1 MAHLSRMEGRCS
13 RMRDVSATLPR
24 VEGPEAMRQAMAD
37 YVRSLHQAYLD
48 AVAVLPPAERAR
60 MPLIESPRITVVA
73 VGVRNLHVIG
83 TVEALPAPRGPEV
96 EIHDALDDLTWSLRF
111 FDPVVTP
118 ALGLIDESSG
128 PEYDEVR
135 RALGIRTV
143 VYHLAVP
150 PGGSLTSHHALHAG
164 TGLAHA
170 HAAAARDFDALRAH
184 APGREVLV
192 DEMQGASIAGL
203 ARAQVALALAIA
215 PGLDGVS
222 MEPPTDAQDLRRT
235 LLQHLRGAP

>member
-1 MAHLSRMEGRCS
+1 
-13 RMRDVSATLPR
+13 MRDISDTFPR

-37 YVRSLHQAYLD
+37 YVRGLHEAYVD
-48 AVAVLPPAERAR
+48 AVVTLPAAERAR
-60 MPLIESPRITVVA
+60 LPLIAAKRITVAA

-83 TVEALPAPRGPEV
+83 TLEELPSPRGPEV
-96 EIHDALDDLTWSLRF
+96 EIEDALDDLAWTLRF

-118 ALGLIDESSG
+118 ALGLIDEADA
-128 PEYDEVR
+128 PDYEEVR

-143 VYHLAVP
+143 AYHLAVP

-164 TGLAHA
+164 TGLAHS

-184 APGREVLV
+184 APGREALV

-203 ARAQVALALAIA
+203 ARAQVALAQAIA
-215 PGLDGVS
+215 PAVEGLSID
-222 MEPPTDAQDLRRT
+222 PPTAPQDVRRA
-235 LLQHLRGAP
+235 LLQHLRAPA

>member
-1 MAHLSRMEGRCS
+1 
-13 RMRDVSATLPR
+13 MRDVSDIFRR

-37 YVRSLHQAYLD
+37 YVRGLHEAYVD
-48 AVAVLPPAERAR
+48 AIDTLPPAERAR
-60 MPLIESPRITVVA
+60 LPLLASGRITVAA

-83 TVEALPAPRGPEV
+83 TVEALPSPRGPEV
-96 EIHDALDDLTWSLRF
+96 EIADSLDDVAWTLRF
-111 FDPVVTP
+111 FDPVVAP
-118 ALGLIDESSG
+118 PLGLIDESDG
-128 PEYDEVR
+128 PDYDEVR
-135 RALGIRTV
+135 RVLGIRTV

-184 APGREVLV
+184 APGREPLV

-203 ARAQVALALAIA
+203 DRAQVALAQAIS
-215 PGLDGVS
+215 PSLTGLSLD
-222 MEPPTDAQDLRRT
+222 PPTDPQEVRRT
-235 LLQHLRGAP
+235 LLQHLRAPA